1 MDAVVLLQRAHAA
14 DLTVWAEDD
23 SIQVEGYPTPA
34 ALVVIETLR
43 QNKPEILAYLRQ
55 EPAQDS
61 LVPWMLQEW
70 RRVSIP
76 DWRRIL
82 RESVTK
88 GDKGRADYALW
99 MLTEVLF
106 DPEYEEDQ

>member
-1 MDAVVLLQRAHAA
+1 MDGVALLEEARAAGLVVECRADKLVIRGPRNAEPLALLLIEHKSVVL
-14 DLTVWAEDD
+14 
-23 SIQVEGYPTPA
+23 P
-34 ALVVIETLR
+34 LVR
-43 QNKPEILAYLRQ
+43 
-55 EPAQDS
+55 EP

-99 MLTEVLF
+99 MLTQVLF